1 MNWETD
7 GGRESCERCE
17 NNERVCKG
25 EAIFSIHDV
34 DMGGETI
41 PELNTRIS
49 TCDRYC
55 SITEL
60 PPSFSLLLLASDR
73 IVPSSFFRWKEL
85 NGSPDCFSSPLK
97 GTYMT
102 MIWALI

>member
-7 GGRESCERCE
+7 GGGESCERCV

-25 EAIFSIHDV
+25 EAIFSIHNI

-49 TCDRYC
+49 TCDRYFDHRAVVTL
-55 SITEL
+55 SI
-60 PPSFSLLLLASDR
+60 FLLLT
-73 IVPSSFFRWKEL
+73 E
-85 NGSPDCFSSPLK
+85 
-97 GTYMT
+97 
-102 MIWALI
+102 